1 MVKPERAPRL
11 REWMT
16 CTEAADRL
24 GISRQSVN
32 RMVNMGEFETLH
44 ALGERPI
51 FVVKT
56 EEVEE
61 LVRRR
66 KATKQAS

>member
-24 GISRQSVN
+24 GISRQAVN
-32 RMVNMGEFETLH
+32 RMVNLGEFETLH

-51 FVVKT
+51 FVVKAV
-56 EEVEE
+56 EVEE
-61 LVRRR
+61 VRRR
-66 KATKQAS
+66 RAARKAS